1 MPAIPDQV
9 IEYYDECGSFIDDD
23 AKAMGWSS
31 TFNQQLRFDVF
42 NYMAVMDGKHILDVG
57 CGDAALFHYFQDQSI
72 DCDYCGIDI
81 SHKMVQRAQQRY
93 PGIGVRQKDFF
104 QEQRLFDIVVCS
116 GALSML
122 ADLDPLDYLTMA
134 ITHLFSL
141 AKEQLLFNLL
151 TIHHDSKSAL
161 FHQFDPVDVL
171 NMCLRITPFVTLNHS
186 YLPND
191 FTVQLI
197 R

>member
-1 MPAIPDQV
+1 MSATPNQV
-9 IEYYDECGSFIDDD
+9 IEYYDECASFIDDD

-72 DCDYCGIDI
+72 DCDYTGIDI

-141 AKEQLLFNLL
+141 AKEQLLFN
-151 TIHHDSKSAL
+151 
-161 FHQFDPVDVL
+161 
-171 NMCLRITPFVTLNHS
+171 
-186 YLPND
+186 
-191 FTVQLI
+191 
-197 R
+197 